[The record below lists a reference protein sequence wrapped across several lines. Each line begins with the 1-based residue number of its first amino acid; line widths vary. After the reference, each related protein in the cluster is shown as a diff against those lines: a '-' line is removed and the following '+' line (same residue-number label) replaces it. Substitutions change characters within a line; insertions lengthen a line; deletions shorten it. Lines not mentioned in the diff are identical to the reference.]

1 MKITTKFAATIGIAA
16 FSAAIIS
23 TVGIVGIRT
32 VTHDLEKVTQTR
44 APSLVALLNAE
55 ASINAVRSSNATLAN
70 REATAQQR
78 SASVTNRTEALE
90 RLHKSLESYE
100 ALPFEA
106 EEAKAWEEVEPS
118 IQAYLKAAEAV
129 AESAARWEQAAAA
142 AGDGSDEAKVT
153 AAEVAYQQ
161 LAERFAAGSAAYRS
175 SDEGIERMVEMNEGY
190 MKADTEHG
198 ESAAASAMGWM
209 MGAMVTGLAV
219 VIGLGVW
226 TIVNVRRG
234 VNTLISGV
242 ESIRESNDMT
252 RRVDATTKDELGQLG
267 TAFNGMIATLQNIIK
282 EVKANAGRVSAA
294 AAEIAASAQELA
306 TTIETQEH
314 SATQVSAAVSELS
327 ASVAEVAN
335 KGQAASKAAQDTMQQ
350 ATKGGELVS
359 ETVSQL
365 SEINKRFDDVATVV
379 GTLEKQGE
387 DVGRVVQVIKEIA
400 DQTNLLALNA
410 AIEAARA
417 GEHGRGFAVVADEV
431 RKLAERTTQAT
442 GEVAST
448 IDGMRNGTATAAD
461 AMRVGRSTV
470 ESGRLKG
477 DAAGS
482 AVGVIVQS
490 QREAEH
496 MISAI
501 AAATTQQ
508 AAATEEIAR
517 TIENMT
523 AANIESASAS
533 NQAASAATDLSK
545 QAEGLNNLVA
555 RFRA

>member
-1 MKITTKFAATIGIAA
+1 MAA
-16 FSAAIIS
+16 
-23 TVGIVGIRT
+23 
-32 VTHDLEKVTQTR
+32 
-44 APSLVALLNAE
+44 
-55 ASINAVRSSNATLAN
+55 
-70 REATAQQR
+70 
-78 SASVTNRTEALE
+78 
-90 RLHKSLESYE
+90 
-100 ALPFEA
+100 
-106 EEAKAWEEVEPS
+106 
-118 IQAYLKAAEAV
+118 
-129 AESAARWEQAAAA
+129 
-142 AGDGSDEAKVT
+142 DGSDETKVN

-175 SDEGIERMVEMNEGY
+175 SDEGLERLVELNTAY
-190 MKADTEHG
+190 MKTDTEDV
-198 ESAAASAMGWM
+198 EKAAASAMAWM
-209 MGAMVTGLAV
+209 LGAMGGGLAV
-219 VIGLGVW
+219 VIALGAW
-226 TIVNVRRG
+226 TVLNVRRG
-234 VNTLISGV
+234 IQTLIAGI

-252 RRVDATTKDELGQLG
+252 RRVDASTNDELGQLG
-267 TAFNGMIATLQNIIK
+267 TSFNAMVTTLQGIIR
-282 EVKANAGRVSAA
+282 EVKGSAGRVSAA
-294 AAEIAASAQELA
+294 SAEIAASAQELA

-327 ASVAEVAN
+327 ASVSEVAN
-335 KGQAASKAAQDTMQQ
+335 KGQAASKAAQDTMNQ

-387 DVGRVVQVIKEIA
+387 DVGRVVQVIQEIA

-442 GEVAST
+442 GEVATT

-533 NQAASAATDLSK
+533 NQAAAAATDLSK
-545 QAEGLNNLVA
+545 QAESLNNLVA